1 MTGEA
6 QMILLAEIAIALA
19 GFAGIVAT
27 NQFRSTGKFSRGD
40 AVGLVLIIHC
50 GLVDAFFSLL
60 PMAIFAFG
68 HSEQT
73 AFRISSALHCINFS
87 LYIYWIVSNMRVV
100 LIKSWAARISY
111 TVLYS
116 GAGFVIAINLMNA
129 MNWVFYGEFGPYFV
143 ACILPLLL
151 AAYMF
156 IRLVSRPIWRS
167 VWAHEKSVKLES
179 SA

>member
-6 QMILLAEIAIALA
+6 QLILLAEIAIALA

-27 NQFRSTGKFSRGD
+27 NQFRSTGRFSRGD

-50 GLVDAFFSLL
+50 GLVDAFFTLL

-68 HSEQT
+68 HTEQT
-73 AFRISSALHCINFS
+73 AFRFSSALHCINFS
-87 LYIYWIVSNMRVV
+87 LYIYWIVKNMRSVRV
-100 LIKSWAARISY
+100 NTLVAHVSY
-111 TVLYS
+111 ALLYIV
-116 GAGFVIAINLMNA
+116 AGFIIVINA
-129 MNWVFYGEFGPYFV
+129 MNAVGWVFHGEFGPYFV

-167 VWAHEKSVKLES
+167 VWEHEKSMELENR
-179 SA
+179 A